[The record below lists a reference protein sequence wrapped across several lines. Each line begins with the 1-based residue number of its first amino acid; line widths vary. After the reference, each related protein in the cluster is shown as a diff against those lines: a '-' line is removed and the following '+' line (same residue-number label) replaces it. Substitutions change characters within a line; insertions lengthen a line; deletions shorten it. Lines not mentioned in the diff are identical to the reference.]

1 MSTNTNRYSPLF
13 AISSRILGQQT
24 SRPLPSAGTDPNFI
38 QSHPYNAQLAR
49 CLSEGLSL
57 QESTEII
64 QLTNHPP
71 TLFNLSHLL
80 EGYVPRFSLP
90 KLPPHFAKCGG
101 NQQNENL
108 PYFLLFHFHA
118 EEEAGRCAEEVSLR
132 REDSAMTNPN
142 ISAEAKP
149 SLRSR

>member
-49 CLSEGLSL
+49 RLSEGLSL

-71 TLFNLSHLL
+71 TLFNLSHFFK
-80 EGYVPRFSLP
+80 GYDPGLSHIRPLCKNVDFIPQLGTKDTYPRSEP
-90 KLPPHFAKCGG
+90 K
-101 NQQNENL
+101 
-108 PYFLLFHFHA
+108 
-118 EEEAGRCAEEVSLR
+118 
-132 REDSAMTNPN
+132 
-142 ISAEAKP
+142 
-149 SLRSR
+149 